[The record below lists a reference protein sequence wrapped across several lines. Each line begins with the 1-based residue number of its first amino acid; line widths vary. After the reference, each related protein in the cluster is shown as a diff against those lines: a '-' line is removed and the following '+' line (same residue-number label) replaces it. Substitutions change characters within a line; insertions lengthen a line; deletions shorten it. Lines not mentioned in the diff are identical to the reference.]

1 MAPAAD
7 AEVVGEGVCDGEA
20 LADALGVGVQK
31 EAQAGS
37 APTQS
42 HACGQESAP
51 QRWLHA
57 LEAAASRARAP
68 LAASA
73 RVRVVE
79 QE

>member
-1 MAPAAD
+1 L
-7 AEVVGEGVCDGEA
+7 EEVGEGVCDGEA
-20 LADALGVGVQK
+20 LADALGVGVPK

-57 LEAAASRARAP
+57 LEAPTTRARAP

-73 RVRVVE
+73 RRTLAE